1 MDKQNIFKA
10 FNNHFTEFIDDIH
23 SIFPNDKDI
32 NMTRDTLSLLKR
44 GNPKIMI
51 DVWYNHITK
60 KYESEINNNN
70 FDFFLNKNYNEDLDM
85 GNQNNKILEGI
96 EKLRAPIRNMG
107 DDNKEKCLQYI
118 QNLTKLSKMYFE
130 N

>member
-51 DVWYNHITK
+51 DVWYNNITL

-70 FDFFLNKNYNEDLDM
+70 FDFFLNKNYSDDVNM
-85 GNQNNKILEGI
+85 GNKNNKI
-96 EKLRAPIRNMG
+96 
-107 DDNKEKCLQYI
+107 
-118 QNLTKLSKMYFE
+118 
-130 N
+130 

>member
-10 FNNHFTEFIDDIH
+10 FNNHFTEFIEDIH

-32 NMTRDTLSLLKR
+32 NMTKDSLSLLKR

-51 DVWYNHITK
+51 DVWYNHITL

-70 FDFFLNKNYNEDLDM
+70 LDFFLNKNYKDDV
-85 GNQNNKILEGI
+85 NQNNKILEGI
-96 EKLRAPIRNMG
+96 EKLRAPIQNMG

-118 QNLTKLSKMYFE
+118 QNLTKLSKLYYT